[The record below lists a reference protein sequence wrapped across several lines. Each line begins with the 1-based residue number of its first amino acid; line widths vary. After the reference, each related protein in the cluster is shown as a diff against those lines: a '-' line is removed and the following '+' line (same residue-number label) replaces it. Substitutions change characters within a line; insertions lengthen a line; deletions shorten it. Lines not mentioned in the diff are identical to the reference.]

1 MSARNK
7 FLIVL
12 GVILL
17 IASTY
22 YFFSTPSGKDLVL
35 VGTVDANQIVV
46 SPQIQGRILKLL
58 VEEGTQVKR
67 GDLIALL
74 DPSELEAQERA
85 AAATIASMRSQM
97 SANEYTRQS
106 TKGSTSG
113 DVANAQAKL
122 AAARAQ
128 LAQAEAML
136 TRVESDSRR
145 TIGLAEAGVASDQDR
160 VQAEMNLKA
169 QQASVQS
176 LKEQVTAAQA
186 DLSSAV
192 ARTNQ
197 ATAAQSTVES
207 TRAQVENAIAQ
218 MKEAGVRLGYTK
230 IYSPVT
236 GTVLVRAAREGE
248 VVNAGQAIVTV
259 VDFSDTWAFAAIPET
274 EADHIGLG
282 DTLRVRLPGGTVIP
296 GKVFYKSAEA
306 DFATQRDVGRRKRDI
321 RTIALKVRLDNPK
334 GAYVPGMTAE
344 VLVSPEQLKG
354 TDAEERGSGGEDVN
368 SCGGAGLLRPDG
380 QSSVTTRARHHTGI
394 WGMQ

>member
-12 GVILL
+12 GVILV
-17 IASTY
+17 ISSAY
-22 YFFSTPSGKDLVL
+22 YFFSTPGGNDLVL

-46 SPQIQGRILKLL
+46 SPQIQGRISKLL
-58 VEEGTQVKR
+58 VDEGTPVKQ

-74 DPSELEAQERA
+74 DPSELEAEERA
-85 AAATIASMRSQM
+85 AAATISSMRSQM
-97 SANEYTRQS
+97 SANVYTQKS

-113 DVANAQAKL
+113 DVGNTQANLQ
-122 AAARAQ
+122 AARAQ
-128 LAQAEAML
+128 LSQAEAML
-136 TRVESDSRR
+136 TRVDSDSRR
-145 TIGLAEAGVASDQDR
+145 TIGLAQAGVASDQDR

-186 DLSSAV
+186 SLDSAL

-197 ATAAQSTVES
+197 ATAAQSTVAS
-207 TRAQVENAIAQ
+207 TRAQVENAVAQ
-218 MKEAGVRLGYTK
+218 LKEAEVRLGYTK

-248 VVNAGQAIVTV
+248 VVNSGQAIVTV
-259 VDFSDTWAFAAIPET
+259 VDFTDTWAFAAIPET
-274 EADHIGLG
+274 DADHIGIG
-282 DTLRVRLPGGTVIP
+282 DTLRVRLPGGTVLP
-296 GKVFYKSAEA
+296 GKVFYKAAEA

-334 GAYVPGMTAE
+334 GAFVPGMTAE
-344 VLVSPEQLKG
+344 VLVSPEQLKASAP
-354 TDAEERGSGGEDVN
+354 TSAEAGGK
-368 SCGGAGLLRPDG
+368 
-380 QSSVTTRARHHTGI
+380 
-394 WGMQ
+394 M

>member
-1 MSARNK
+1 MSARNR

-12 GVILL
+12 GVIL
-17 IASTY
+17 IGTSGY
-22 YFFSTPSGKDLVL
+22 YFFSTPGGKDLVL

-46 SPQIQGRILKLL
+46 SPQMQGRITRLL
-58 VEEGTQVKR
+58 VEEGTPVKQ

-74 DPSELEAQERA
+74 DPSELEAEEHA
-85 AAATIASMRSQM
+85 AAATISSMRSQM
-97 SANEYTRQS
+97 NANEFTRQS

-113 DVANAQAKL
+113 DVANSQARL
-122 AAARAQ
+122 QAARAQ
-128 LAQAEAML
+128 LAQAEATL

-145 TIGLAEAGVASDQDR
+145 TIGLAQAGVASEQDR

-169 QQASVQS
+169 QEASVQA
-176 LKEQVTAAQA
+176 LKDQVTAGQA
-186 DLSSAV
+186 DLDSAV

-197 ATAAQSTVES
+197 ATAAESTVAS
-207 TRAQVENAIAQ
+207 TRAQVENAVA
-218 MKEAGVRLGYTK
+218 MLKEAEVRLGYTK

-248 VVNAGQAIVTV
+248 VVSAGQAIVTV

-274 EADHIGLG
+274 DSDHIGIG
-282 DTLRVRLPGGTVIP
+282 DTLRVRLPGGTVVP
-296 GKVFYKSAEA
+296 GKVFYKAAEA

-334 GAYVPGMTAE
+334 EVWVPGMTAE

-354 TDAEERGSGGEDVN
+354 TPIKNAEA
-368 SCGGAGLLRPDG
+368 AGK
-380 QSSVTTRARHHTGI
+380 
-394 WGMQ
+394 M

>member
-12 GVILL
+12 AVILL
-17 IASTY
+17 IASGY

-46 SPQIQGRILKLL
+46 SPQIQGRISKLL
-58 VEEGTQVKR
+58 VEEGSQVKQ

-74 DPSELEAQERA
+74 DPSELEAEERA
-85 AAATIASMRSQM
+85 AAATIASMRSQV
-97 SANEYTRQS
+97 SASEYTQQS
-106 TKGSTSG
+106 TKGSTAG
-113 DVANAQAKL
+113 DVENSQARL
-122 AAARAQ
+122 QSARAQ

-136 TRVESDSRR
+136 TRIESDSRR
-145 TIGLAEAGVASDQDR
+145 TIGLAQAGVASDQDR

-169 QQASVQS
+169 QQASVQA
-176 LKEQVTAAQA
+176 LKDQVTASQG
-186 DLSSAV
+186 DLNSAL

-197 ATAAQSTVES
+197 ATAAQSTVAS
-207 TRAQVENAIAQ
+207 TRAQVENAVAQ
-218 MKEAGVRLGYTK
+218 LKQAEVHLGYTK
-230 IYSPVT
+230 IYAPVT

-274 EADHIGLG
+274 DADHIGLG
-282 DTLRVRLPGGTVIP
+282 DTLRVRLPGGTVVP
-296 GKVFYKSAEA
+296 GKVFYKAAEA

-321 RTIALKVRLDNPK
+321 RTIAVKVRLENPK
-334 GAYVPGMTAE
+334 GAYVQGMTAE

-354 TDAEERGSGGEDVN
+354 TAS
-368 SCGGAGLLRPDG
+368 ADG
-380 QSSVTTRARHHTGI
+380 K
-394 WGMQ
+394 